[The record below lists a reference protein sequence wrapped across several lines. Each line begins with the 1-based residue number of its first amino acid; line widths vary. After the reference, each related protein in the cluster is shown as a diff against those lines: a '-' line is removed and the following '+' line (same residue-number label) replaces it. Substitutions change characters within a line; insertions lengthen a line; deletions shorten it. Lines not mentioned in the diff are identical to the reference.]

1 MNPESMLL
9 AVDHFST
16 TLWIMILSR
25 QYGGELKGPNQKPC
39 CGLCSDPGM
48 SLLPDSTFTL
58 LLGFCCHW
66 KRVFMVF
73 MLVSQIHQPLPIF
86 CLQTEFQGWSQELS
100 LSVCPVVTF
109 CTNLYLSIY
118 VVQDSLF
125 FGFAFINNIAFN
137 NRNNLITD
145 TSALFIKEKLGQ

>member
-1 MNPESMLL
+1 MSETVSVLSLIHLMLPTTLYCQRYILLLPLFYRWGNQAVGKLNNLPQESSTGNMNPESMLL
-9 AVDHFST
+9 AVDHLST

-48 SLLPDSTFTL
+48 SPLPDSTFTL
-58 LLGFCCHW
+58 LLGFYCHW

-86 CLQTEFQGWSQELS
+86 CLQTEF
-100 LSVCPVVTF
+100 
-109 CTNLYLSIY
+109 
-118 VVQDSLF
+118 
-125 FGFAFINNIAFN
+125 
-137 NRNNLITD
+137 
-145 TSALFIKEKLGQ
+145 